1 MSQRVIKER
10 FELEREIASRSACKV
25 YLGRDRQIGGKEIA
39 VKIFLDKPKSD
50 ETRLF
55 EQEVE
60 ALRRATHPVLIPI
73 VDGGL
78 EGDELFLALE
88 FIPGE
93 TLRDRIKSLAAP
105 MEVDE
110 AVQLISQLAE
120 AVNEIHGEK
129 FQSKQLIHGHLDSR
143 AILFKGKEPRLGG
156 YHPVAI
162 DLLQKQ
168 MTSVARVAAD
178 AGYISPEQLS
188 GSEEVDGRADV
199 YALGVLL
206 YELIA
211 GERPFV
217 AANPLQAAM
226 LRLTVTPQ
234 APSKKNPKISPLTD
248 AAVLKALAKDPK
260 ERFQTAMEFREALL
274 GNQRASKN
282 PFYSQA
288 EGAGRISSETLAVS
302 VSTADIQKMLAAGG
316 AGAAVSTSST
326 SATAQPVSSQLP
338 DSSQT
343 VMGLDTSSV
352 LKPGVLFLSGK
363 RRGERISLD
372 KTQMFLGSDP
382 TCDIVV
388 KGASNRHLL
397 LLQRDGKTFV
407 CAISAKGVDV
417 SGNTLKSEEERA
429 LNRGDVIEVGEEE
442 LRYLAPGEVFTLKDD
457 EVSHQAAKPG
467 GKGAKL
473 LLISTL
479 LIGVIALTSLY
490 FWRQSI
496 DRAKQQARAK
506 QIEQGKQRSAVVKN
520 LIQEGDD
527 LFKSGALFA
536 PVGENALEKFQE
548 VLSFEPDNSYA
559 KRRIEDISRR
569 KSQLEQEEERRQQ
582 MQGRITELLQQ
593 GDYYLAQNQLV
604 APPGKNAKE
613 SYSEVLKIDPTNP
626 VARQK
631 IAEIDRMLGDVLG
644 RVKESLQFAKEHIQ
658 AGRFIEPEGENAL
671 ERIREIQQVDPE
683 NREAKDLILQ
693 MAALSLIQGDE
704 AKERKA
710 VKDVRRNYLV
720 AQSLGVDPKCIEI
733 KMKGLDIIARST
745 GKVVLQTSGDEC
757 PANAPGFLD
766 SGELTKRVAKL
777 KLERELRG
785 Q

>member
-1 MSQRVIKER
+1 MSERVIKNR
-10 FELEREIASRSACKV
+10 FELDREIASRSSCKV
-25 YLGRDRQIGGKEIA
+25 YLGKDRQIGGKEVA
-39 VKIFLDKPKSD
+39 VKIFLDKPRSE
-50 ETRLF
+50 ETALF
-55 EQEVE
+55 EEEVE

-78 EGDELFLALE
+78 EGDELFIALE
-88 FIPGE
+88 YIPGDN
-93 TLRDRIKSLAAP
+93 LRDRIKSLSGP

-110 AVQLISQLAE
+110 AVQLIAQLAE

-129 FQSKQLIHGHLDSR
+129 FQGKQLIHGHLDSR
-143 AILFKGKEPRLGG
+143 AILFKGKEPRLAG
-156 YHPVAI
+156 YHPMAI

-188 GSEEVDGRADV
+188 GVDGIDGRADV

-234 APSKKNPKISPLTD
+234 APSRKNSKVSPLVD

-260 ERFQTAMEFREALL
+260 ERFQTAVEFREALL

-282 PFYSQA
+282 PFYSDQ
-288 EGAGRISSETLAVS
+288 GAGRIASETLAVS
-302 VSTADIQKMLAAGG
+302 VSTADLQKMLAAGG
-316 AGAAVSTSST
+316 GATPPTVKSLPT
-326 SATAQPVSSQLP
+326 QLP

-343 VMGLDTSSV
+343 MMGLDTSAV
-352 LKPGVLFLSGK
+352 LKPGVVFLSGK
-363 RRGERISLD
+363 RRGERVSLD

-382 TCDIVV
+382 TCDIVL

-397 LLQRDGKTFV
+397 LVERDNKTFL

-417 SGNTLKSEEERA
+417 SGVTVKAEEERV
-429 LNRGDVIEVGEEE
+429 LSRGDVIEVGGEE

-457 EVSHQAAKPG
+457 EVSHHSAKRT

-506 QIEQGKQRSAVVKN
+506 QGEQGRQRSAVVKN

-559 KRRIEDISRR
+559 KRRIEDINRR
-569 KSQLEQEEERRQQ
+569 KNQLEQDEERRAQ
-582 MQGRITELLQQ
+582 MQGRLTELLQQ

-613 SYSEVLKIDPTNP
+613 SYSEVLKLDPTNP
-626 VARQK
+626 VAKQK
-631 IAEIDRMLGDVLG
+631 IAEIDQMLGDVLG
-644 RVKESLQFAKEHIQ
+644 RVKDSLQSAKEFIQ
-658 AGRFIEPEGENAL
+658 AGKFIEPDGENAL
-671 ERIREIQQVDPE
+671 ERLREVQRVDPE

-693 MAALSLIQGDE
+693 MAALSLIHGDE

-710 VKDVRRNYLV
+710 IKDVRRNYLI
-720 AQSLGVDPKCIEI
+720 AQSLGVDPKCIEV

-745 GKVVLQTSGDEC
+745 GKVVLQSSGEEC
-757 PANAPGFLD
+757 PASAPGFLD
-766 SGELTKRVAKL
+766 SGELTKRIAKL